1 MIDDVITEL
10 QNNNDLIFYND
21 QFTTNLTAENSNS
34 YNLGFNTSITPEIPL
49 DINLF
54 RNNIYN
60 LIETNIVG
68 EKQTGRQFIVILMLI
83 RRLHRAW
90 KFKELNPIKKLIE
103 RRLPIIICKR

>member
-1 MIDDVITEL
+1 MEKLEGSPLMFVAVNDVIIEL

-21 QFTTNLTAENSNS
+21 QFTTDLTVENSNS
-34 YNLGFNTSITPEIPL
+34 YNLGLQYFITPEIPL

-68 EKQTGRQFIVILMLI
+68 RKTN
-83 RRLHRAW
+83 RA
-90 KFKELNPIKKLIE
+90 
-103 RRLPIIICKR
+103 